1 MEELINCSA
10 RLNWITIGYMSL
22 QNNYIFLISYAKHLQ
37 YYKIIILFLKYTSTI
52 MIMNTWIENMVH
64 KISDLGIAPVP
75 VIDNCLL
82 QDNIYRKT
90 GCYRVPELN
99 SNQKARLN
107 SQGPLSTLDNG
118 FQVQ

>member
-1 MEELINCSA
+1 
-10 RLNWITIGYMSL
+10 
-22 QNNYIFLISYAKHLQ
+22 
-37 YYKIIILFLKYTSTI
+37 

-64 KISDLGIAPVP
+64 NSDLGIAPAP
-75 VIDNCLL
+75 VIDSYYLL
-82 QDNIYRKT
+82 QENRFLFKT

>member
-1 MEELINCSA
+1 
-10 RLNWITIGYMSL
+10 
-22 QNNYIFLISYAKHLQ
+22 
-37 YYKIIILFLKYTSTI
+37 

-82 QDNIYRKT
+82 QDNIYLVRT

-118 FQVQ
+118 FQVQYCYSAMNRTPESSPDLYHAHLT